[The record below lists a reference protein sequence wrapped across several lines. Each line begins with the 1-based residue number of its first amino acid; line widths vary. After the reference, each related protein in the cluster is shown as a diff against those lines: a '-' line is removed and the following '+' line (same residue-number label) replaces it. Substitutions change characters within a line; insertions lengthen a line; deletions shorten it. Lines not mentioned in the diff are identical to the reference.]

1 MIRQKE
7 KNRNIIL
14 IGMPGCGKTSFGRRL
29 AEALNR
35 PFRDADDVL
44 VELEKRSIKDLFN
57 ESEDAFRNAEI
68 RTSRYLAGKSGLV
81 IACGGGVVERE
92 ENIRLY
98 RETGAIIFLDRSPE
112 AIMSD
117 VETEGRPLLKEGKQ
131 RILDLYS
138 RRIGKY
144 RAAAEYTV
152 ENDGTEEQ
160 VMKKLLDLV
169 KEEKL

>member
-1 MIRQKE
+1 MTEQKD
-7 KNRNIIL
+7 KSNIIL
-14 IGMPGCGKTSFGRRL
+14 IGMPGCGKSSFGRRL
-29 AEALNR
+29 AEALDR

-44 VELEKRSIKDLFN
+44 VEREQRSIKDLFK

-68 RTSRYLAGKSGLV
+68 RTSRYLAGENGLV

-98 RETGAIIFLDRSPE
+98 RKTGTIIFLDRSPE

-117 VETEGRPLLKEGKQ
+117 VETDGRPLLKEGKQ

-152 ENDGTEEQ
+152 KNDETEEQ
-160 VMKKLLDLV
+160 VMEKLLQLV
-169 KEEKL
+169 KEENL